1 MPAAKGPNRSLIEK
15 ALAALC
21 DALSEL
27 NAPWMVIGGIA
38 VIAHGVQ
45 RMTTDI
51 DAVIQG
57 DRIQTSALLATLRR
71 HRIVPR
77 VDDAEAFAATNLVL
91 LARHLP
97 TQIDLDLSFGWTAF
111 ESDALAARATTP
123 YGTVSAPMA
132 RVEDLLVFKAIAG
145 RSRDVDDAVTLLTL
159 YPHID
164 LSAVRRRVT
173 ELAELA
179 ETPELLGGLD
189 EILRALQT
197 LPTGPTPIST
207 RTSADKGRGAATKKR
222 AIKKGAAKKGV
233 SKKGARKKAGQAK
246 TTKKR

>member
-1 MPAAKGPNRSLIEK
+1 
-15 ALAALC
+15 
-21 DALSEL
+21 
-27 NAPWMVIGGIA
+27 MVIGGIA

-57 DRIQTSALLATLRR
+57 DRVRTSALLATLRR

-77 VDDAEAFAATNLVL
+77 VDDAEAFAAANLVL

-111 ESDALAARATTP
+111 ERDALASRATRP
-123 YGTVSAPMA
+123 YGTVSIPMA

-159 YPHID
+159 YPRID
-164 LSAVRRRVT
+164 LSAVQRRVT
-173 ELAELA
+173 EPAELA
-179 ETPELLGGLD
+179 EAPELLGGLA
-189 EILRALQT
+189 EILRAWQT
-197 LPTGPTPIST
+197 LPTGPTRIRT
-207 RTSADKGRGAATKKR
+207 RTSAGTGRAATAKKR
-222 AIKKGAAKKGV
+222 ATKNGAAKQGV
-233 SKKGARKKAGQAK
+233 GKRGTRKKTEQAK
-246 TTKKR
+246 TTKKSSA

>member
-1 MPAAKGPNRSLIEK
+1 VPAARGPEKSLIED
-15 ALAALC
+15 ALTALC

-57 DRIQTSALLATLRR
+57 DCVAMSALLAVL
-71 HRIVPR
+71 HRYEILPR
-77 VDDAEAFAATNLVL
+77 IDDAETFAAANLVL
-91 LARHLP
+91 LARHQP
-97 TQIDLDLSFGWTAF
+97 TQVDLDLSFGWTAF
-111 ESDALAARATTP
+111 EREALASRANTL

-159 YPHID
+159 YPKAD
-164 LSAVRRRVT
+164 LDRVRGRVT
-173 ELAELA
+173 ALAELA
-179 ETPELLGGLD
+179 EAPDLLLGLD
-189 EILRALQT
+189 AILLALGS
-197 LPTGPTPIST
+197 LRVSPLST
-207 RTSADKGRGAATKKR
+207 NVDPSRSAARRKTSKKR
-222 AIKKGAAKKGV
+222 VG
-233 SKKGARKKAGQAK
+233 KKARPAK
-246 TTKKR
+246 TPKKR